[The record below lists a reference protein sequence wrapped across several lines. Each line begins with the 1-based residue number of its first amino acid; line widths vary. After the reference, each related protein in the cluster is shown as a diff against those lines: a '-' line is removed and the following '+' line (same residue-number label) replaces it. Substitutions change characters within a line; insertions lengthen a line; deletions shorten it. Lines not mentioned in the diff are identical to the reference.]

1 MKNATK
7 HADNL
12 KSLFKKL
19 LKEGKPEP
27 KQAIDPLRAMVMGIL
42 SFDCSDDKAAAAIK
56 VIDREFVDINE
67 LRVAT
72 ELEVIDL
79 IGAKYP
85 QIEQRALMFRETLN
99 AIFEKE
105 HTLSLAR
112 IKSLGRKEARQAL
125 KELPEMTPFVEG
137 YTTLYGLEEPAF
149 PIDKGSFDLLMDN
162 DTLEPDTSLEDA
174 QKFVESQFKNDE
186 LYDFYFVLRRAALK
200 RGK

>member
-19 LKEGKPEP
+19 LKDGKPEP
-27 KQAIDPLRAMVMGIL
+27 KQAIDPLRAMVTGML
-42 SFDCSDDKAAAAIK
+42 SFDCTDEKAAAALK

-85 QIEQRALMFRETLN
+85 QIETRALMFRETFN

-105 HTLSLAR
+105 HTLSLTR

-125 KELPEMTPFVEG
+125 KELPEVTPFVEA

-149 PIDKGSFDLLMDN
+149 PIDKSMLDVLLEN
-162 DTLEPDTSLEDA
+162 DVLEPGTSLEDA
-174 QKFVESQFKNDE
+174 QKFVESQLRNDE

>member
-7 HADNL
+7 HADNIR
-12 KSLFKKL
+12 SLYKKL

-27 KQAIDPLRAMVMGIL
+27 KQVIDPVRALVSGIL
-42 SFDCSDDKAAAAIK
+42 TFDTTDARCHDAWK

-85 QIEQRALMFRETLN
+85 AIEQRAVMFRESLN

-105 HTLSLAR
+105 HTLSLER
-112 IKSLGRKEARQAL
+112 LKSLGRKEARQL
-125 KELPEMTPFVEG
+125 LRELPEVTPYVEA
-137 YTTLYGLEEPAF
+137 YVAVYGLDEAAIPVDQTILSYLIA
-149 PIDKGSFDLLMDN
+149 N
-162 DTLEPDTSLEDA
+162 DCVEAETTIEDA
-174 QKFVESQFKNDE
+174 QKFLESHFKVDE
-186 LYDFYFVLRRAALK
+186 CYDLFFVLRRAALK

>member
-7 HADNL
+7 HADNVR
-12 KSLFKKL
+12 SLVKKL
-19 LKEGKPEP
+19 LKEGKPDP
-27 KQAIDPLRAMVMGIL
+27 KQVIDPVRALVSGIL
-42 SFDCSDDKAAAAIK
+42 TFDTTDNRCIDAWK

-85 QIEQRALMFRETLN
+85 QIEQRAVMFRESLN

-105 HTLSLAR
+105 HTLSLER
-112 IKSLGRKEARQAL
+112 LRSLGRKEARQVL
-125 KELPEMTPFVEG
+125 RELPEVTPYVEG
-137 YTTLYGLEEPAF
+137 YVTLYGLDEAAIPVDQTILDF
-149 PIDKGSFDLLMDN
+149 LISN
-162 DTLEPDTSLEDA
+162 DCLEPDTSLEDA
-174 QKFVESQFKNDE
+174 QKFLEGQFKVDE
-186 LYDFYFVLRRAALK
+186 QYDAFFVIRRAALK